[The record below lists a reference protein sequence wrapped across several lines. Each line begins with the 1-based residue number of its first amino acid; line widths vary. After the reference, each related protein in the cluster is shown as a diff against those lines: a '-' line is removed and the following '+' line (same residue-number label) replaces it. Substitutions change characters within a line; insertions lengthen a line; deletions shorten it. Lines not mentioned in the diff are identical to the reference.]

1 MAKKFFWLKLKED
14 FFADDAIEWLED
26 QPNGKEYVLFYLKL
40 CLKALK
46 TEGIL
51 IRSVGTMLVPYDV
64 QKLAQIT
71 KTDFDTAAVAIN
83 LLRQIGLVEQMDKGE
98 LFLPALEQM
107 VGSET
112 QWAKYKRK
120 GNELENFQPNSNER
134 ILENLQSDSNME
146 GLENLQ
152 CGSNDIPKNLQTE
165 IRDRDRDKEIEKEKD
180 IVEPPAQRPSALPGK
195 PVEDKHPVGGFEYQ
209 CVEMLISS
217 CVAILPNAKV
227 PKTPAEMKKW
237 AVEIERMKRLDNRTE
252 EEIIE
257 ALTYATTDAFW
268 KPNIRSTKKF
278 REKFE
283 TLLLQSR
290 AKSNKA
296 LGGGGSGEKEGTED
310 FLERLQRMR
319 GEL

>member
-71 KTDFDTAAVAIN
+71 KTDFDTAAVAIQ
-83 LLRQIGLVEQMDKGE
+83 LLKQIGLVEQMDKGE

-107 VGSET
+107 VGSES

-120 GNELENFQPNSNER
+120 GNELENFQSDSNER
-134 ILENLQSDSNME
+134 SLENFQSV
-146 GLENLQ
+146 
-152 CGSNDIPKNLQTE
+152 SNDIPKNLQAE

-180 IVEPPAQRPSALPGK
+180 IVEPPAQRPAGISAPLVP

-217 CVAILPNAKV
+217 CIAILPNAKV
-227 PKTPAEMKKW
+227 PKTPNEVKKW

-283 TLLLQSR
+283 TLLIQSR
-290 AKSNKA
+290 TKSNKA
-296 LGGGGSGEKEGTED
+296 LAGGGGSEKEGTGD
-310 FLERLQRMR
+310 FVKRLQQMK
-319 GEL
+319 GGL